1 MKIALIAFGFYE
13 YTIDLANALAKS
25 EQVILLIPSSIAD
38 SYREFIAE
46 NIMLSGFKKAKK
58 MRYPINSIYILQI
71 IKRLRKYKPNIVHY
85 QSSAYPWFDICVPY
99 FAKFNLV
106 VTVHDPLP
114 HFGKEK
120 QFNVP
125 YTNYLI
131 SKHAKQVIVHGKI
144 LRDSFLKQYSY
155 SIVDI
160 HVIPVGV
167 LSFYLHWRRSNVEEK
182 RKVLFF
188 GSIWPYKGLEYL
200 IMAEPLISKE
210 FPDIKIV
217 IAGEGEDFKRYEN
230 YIVNKNN
237 FELYNYRVP
246 NNLLGRLFQ
255 EATVVVL
262 PYVEA
267 TQSGVI
273 PIAWAF
279 AKPVITTPV
288 GAIPEVVEDGKTGI
302 LVPPKNVERL
312 ANAVID
318 LLKNDDKR
326 EVIGKNAYAKA
337 FTEYSWDRIAE
348 QHKQVYK
355 KAMAKRC

>member
-1 MKIALIAFGFYE
+1 MRIALISFGFYE
-13 YTIDLANALAKS
+13 YTIDLANALSKS
-25 EQVILLIPSSIAD
+25 DQVILFIPSSIVD
-38 SYREFIAE
+38 NYREYIAN
-46 NIMLSGFKKAKK
+46 NIIISEFRKAKRMK
-58 MRYPINSIYILQI
+58 YPTNSIYVLQI
-71 IKRLRKYKPNIVHY
+71 INRLRQYKPNIVHY
-85 QSSAYPWFDICVPY
+85 QSSAYTWFDIWFPY
-99 FAKFNLV
+99 LTKYSFV
-106 VTVHDPLP
+106 VTVHDPFP
-114 HFGKEK
+114 HFGKRK

-131 SKHAKQVIVHGKI
+131 SKHATQVIVHGKT
-144 LRDSFLKQYSY
+144 LKDSFSKQYSY
-155 SIVDI
+155 AAADI

-167 LSFYLHWRRSNVEEK
+167 LSFYLHWQPSSLNEK

-200 IMAEPLISKE
+200 IMAEPIISKE
-210 FPDIKIV
+210 FSDIKIV

-230 YIVNKNN
+230 YIVNKDK
-237 FELYNYRVP
+237 FEIYNYRIP
-246 NNLLGRLFQ
+246 NDLLGSLFQ

-288 GAIPEVVEDGKTGI
+288 GAIPEVVDDGKTGI
-302 LVPPKNVERL
+302 LVPPKNVEGL

-326 EVIGKNAYAKA
+326 RTIGRNAYEKA

-348 QHKQVYK
+348 KHRQVYK
-355 KAMAKRC
+355 KAMQKRC